1 MTTEIATGISDR
13 IDIFLGHF
21 DHSQIVA
28 LSYIVSAVV
37 LLLLVLY
44 IFLNGRHQKARLQKL
59 EQSNA
64 IRANKVKS

>member
-1 MTTEIATGISDR
+1 MTTKTATGISDR

-21 DHSQIVA
+21 DHSRIVA

-44 IFLNGRHQKARLQKL
+44 IFLNSRHQKARLQKL

>member
-1 MTTEIATGISDR
+1 MTTETATGISDR

-44 IFLNGRHQKARLQKL
+44 IFLNGRHQKNRLQKL

-64 IRANKVKS
+64 IRSNKVKS

>member
-1 MTTEIATGISDR
+1 MTTENATGISDR

-21 DHSQIVA
+21 DHSQIVT
-28 LSYIVSAVV
+28 LSYVVSAAI

-44 IFLNGRHQKARLQKL
+44 IFLDGRRQKNRLQKL

-64 IRANKVKS
+64 IRANKIKS